1 MDLGFFD
8 SAQVLVSWC
17 ETMQDFRSFRLDRI
31 RMFRVQG
38 GYPERRHDLLQRW
51 RGLEGIA
58 KP

>member
-1 MDLGFFD
+1 
-8 SAQVLVSWC
+8 
-17 ETMQDFRSFRLDRI
+17 MQDFRSFRLDRI

-38 GYPERRHDLLQRW
+38 GYQERRHDLLQRW